1 MFGAYVAKGRN
12 NIMIGMMIF
21 ESRFLADTFGF
32 VISFIVSAP
41 NRIEFKVIETS

>member
-12 NIMIGMMIF
+12 NIMIGMVILETAF
-21 ESRFLADTFGF
+21 FTDPFGF

-41 NRIEFKVIETS
+41 NRIESKVIETS